1 MTTAKPRTARPPAVD
16 KRLLSADDYE
26 QYQTFSRRWNR
37 GPTLREQPGIVVFT
51 AIIFVAGGGFIA
63 AVASVDGLPP
73 EQVNRIM
80 TPVCALLAV
89 LTVFFVWFALRS
101 RRRWRIKL
109 NAEAETFLRE
119 RIKDAPSGDRD
130 DDEGGISYWWTGNY
144 DPRRYYQS
152 FSGMTREERDY
163 ISSAYDD
170 LDTYESN
177 RPD

>member
-89 LTVFFVWFALRS
+89 LTVLFVW
-101 RRRWRIKL
+101 
-109 NAEAETFLRE
+109 E

>member
-1 MTTAKPRTARPPAVD
+1 
-16 KRLLSADDYE
+16 
-26 QYQTFSRRWNR
+26 
-37 GPTLREQPGIVVFT
+37 
-51 AIIFVAGGGFIA
+51 
-63 AVASVDGLPP
+63 
-73 EQVNRIM
+73 M

-89 LTVFFVWFALRS
+89 LTVLFVWFALRS